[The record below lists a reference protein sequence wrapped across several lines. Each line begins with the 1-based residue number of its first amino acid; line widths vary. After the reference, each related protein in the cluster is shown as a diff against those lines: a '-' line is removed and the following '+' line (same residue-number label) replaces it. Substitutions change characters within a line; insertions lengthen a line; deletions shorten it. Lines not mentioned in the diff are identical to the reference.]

1 MSATMD
7 ADKIA
12 AYFGNCQTLHVP
24 GRTFPVDIRYLE
36 DALECTK
43 WTISENSPYA
53 RRRKFYH
60 SAIFTESHRRSVH
73 DKYYKGK
80 SRPDWTED
88 LSTPDDEDEEGVS
101 KTNVKLEKRYSPE
114 TAATLNIMDERLIP
128 YDLIIRLLEVVC
140 FEDAD
145 CQDLSAAVLIFMPGL
160 AEIRRLNDLLVE
172 HPQFGSSDFRLY
184 PLHSTLTSESQGAVF
199 DVPPAGIRKI
209 VVCE

>member
-1 MSATMD
+1 MLWSVQSGQYPKTHLTPSAVSSFQ
-7 ADKIA
+7 I
-12 AYFGNCQTLHVP
+12 V
-24 GRTFPVDIRYLE
+24 
-36 DALECTK
+36 
-43 WTISENSPYA
+43 
-53 RRRKFYH
+53 
-60 SAIFTESHRRSVH
+60 IFTGSHRRSVH
-73 DKYYKGK
+73 DKFYKGK

-88 LSTPDDEDEEGVS
+88 LSTPDEDEEGGS

-140 FEDAD
+140 FEDAN

-172 HPQFGSSDFRLY
+172 HPLFGSSDFRLY

>member
-1 MSATMD
+1 M
-7 ADKIA
+7 
-12 AYFGNCQTLHVP
+12 
-24 GRTFPVDIRYLE
+24 
-36 DALECTK
+36 
-43 WTISENSPYA
+43 
-53 RRRKFYH
+53 
-60 SAIFTESHRRSVH
+60 H
-73 DKYYKGK
+73 DKFYKGK

-88 LSTPDDEDEEGVS
+88 LSTPDDEDEEGGS

-140 FEDAD
+140 FEDAN

-172 HPQFGSSDFRLY
+172 HPLFGSNDFRLY

-209 VVCE
+209 VVCEW